1 MNFQRYP
8 FDKQKCPLEFSSSAH
23 SNEQVILAWADHEKQ
38 DVHNSFHMTEFELN
52 KFEYKDNQAIDFKN
66 EIFSKI
72 SIEFHLERRWG
83 LYLLDTY
90 FPSALFVCISWL
102 SFWVQ
107 ISIAPARITLGVTT
121 MLTLVT
127 GSRIQKEN
135 LPKISYINNM
145 DIWIV
150 ACVCKYKIPF
160 QIQIQFQNSKTK
172 FFFIFSLH
180 FSFSS

>member
-8 FDKQKCPLEFSSSAH
+8 FDKQNCSLAFSSSDH
-23 SNEQVILAWADHEKQ
+23 SNEQLILAWANHKMQIYD
-38 DVHNSFHMTEFELN
+38 SFHMTKFNLN
-52 KFEYKDNQAIDFKN
+52 EWEYKDNQTINFED

-72 SIEFHLERRWG
+72 SVEFYLERRWG

-107 ISIAPARITLGVTT
+107 INAAPARITLGVTT

-135 LPKISYINNM
+135 LPEIPYINKM

-150 ACVCKYKIPF
+150 TCVCKYQISF
-160 QIQIQFQNSKTK
+160 QIQI
-172 FFFIFSLH
+172 
-180 FSFSS
+180 